1 MTNAFLIRL
10 VCLLSLLAVGP
21 GARAECPG
29 NGAGNPNC
37 AGKGNPLNV
46 ITGNKFQRETDMPA
60 LPGQLGLEL
69 VRYYNSSTGGL
80 RDRNGLI
87 GRGWRLSYEMALAV
101 VGDTIQV
108 IEADGGRL
116 IFSRDPLQPS
126 LCSTTDPANGEIDI
140 RHASGRDEYVWR
152 KPDGRRLSFNAEGRL
167 VQILAPS
174 GEFVALQHDS
184 RGWLVKVTDPQGRSL
199 RLNYLDSKQG
209 SDGHRF
215 RGVQSIDTPI
225 GRYTYTYGNPAPLGA
240 DAEGLAA
247 VIANLAQVAAPDGS
261 RRAYHYEDGRFPTL
275 LTGISIVQQGATQ
288 PVRYATF
295 AYDHNGKAVLSTHAD
310 KSSYVALDNSTGGQT
325 VLTNSLGQKT
335 TYRYGLIGG
344 EFRIRE
350 VTGAGCALCGTTNV
364 RYGHDA
370 QGRVTS
376 VIYLGRDG
384 APWRAEMTR
393 FDYFGR
399 PVELS
404 VAEYTG
410 GRMGPARVVMKVAY
424 ARGAAAKPILIV
436 RPSVVDGA
444 EWRVALRYNDAGQLT
459 EQTETGWTPGQ
470 AGQQPTPLRRST
482 VYQYQRI
489 NGRSVLTAVDGP
501 LPNGPAATPADSDI
515 TQLRWN
521 ATATQVQEVVS
532 PGGFSHRLG
541 YDQAG
546 RPVSVTDETGRRR
559 EVAFD
564 AQGRPVRLSS
574 DGQVQQIK
582 YDVLGNVIERGTGEG
597 DAYRADMRYGYDA
610 AGRGVW
616 AASALGVLARAGYDS
631 ENRLLTTA
639 LMSAHMVR
647 EESYQY
653 DEFGR
658 PVRATDPA
666 GSREFA
672 WNPQDRLT
680 GERDALGRSTSL
692 HYDAQGRLVRYAPA
706 ANAAPALAASG
717 EISFERNVRGEAVAV
732 MAGKSKPTRYLR
744 NDFGQTVAVAS
755 PDSGLSRYQY
765 DAAGRLLKTCEAD
778 GACAAYSYD
787 GASRVIRRTITD
799 AAGAA
804 SETRWQYAGRQL
816 AAVESAAQ
824 SEFYQYAAA
833 GQISRRTV
841 VQHLPAGGSVSSE
854 TSYGY
859 DASGRLSTISLADGS
874 LLVYKRNG
882 QGQVVAVERERIRTA
897 WLRWLL
903 PAQTIVSG
911 LERDIVGLSRIR
923 FGNGVEGFFQRS
935 RSGALA
941 RIVYRRPQPPLKSA
955 GLQLPGI
962 GTAHAAEAA
971 PASGPALL
979 ERSYLWDRQGNLV
992 RQSDGS
998 HAAHYAYD
1006 ARDRLIAA
1014 VSKVDG
1020 QPAGKF
1026 DAFYYFDGI
1035 GNRMLAME
1043 QGRTQ
1048 GTRYEA
1054 GSSRPAGAN
1063 AAGALGQ
1070 PAAIPQREYVWQAG
1084 GLLAEVRH
1092 NGAQLAAYRYSHRGE
1107 RIEKR
1112 TPQGTSRFFY
1122 EERQL
1127 VAETNSQGRMVRQY
1141 INLGGSPF
1149 AMIDYAGAVQLAAPR
1164 GSVSQAI
1171 ADLGT
1176 ALSEWFRP
1184 AAKIVF
1190 LHANH
1195 LGAVELATG
1204 SAGQVIWAAEY
1215 QAFGA
1220 VGDLRGE
1227 RGFGMPLRLPGQ
1239 YADLETG
1246 LYYNDHRYYD
1256 PRSGRYISADP
1267 LGLRGGVNSYVY
1279 ADGNPLKYVD
1289 PTGLILFAF
1298 DGTANG
1304 AHPDPKKN
1312 ESHSNV
1318 YKFYTA
1324 YEASDKFYIT
1334 GIGTTDINMPVEG
1347 SIYSGDGFKER
1358 LELGFVFLDTYIRK
1372 SNDKDPLTID
1382 VIGFSRGAA
1391 EARAWLNQLQSRLS
1405 KGAYKV
1411 DERYRCIVFNFAG
1424 LWDTV
1429 PHIGLL
1435 NGEESKYNFTLPK
1448 ELKFAAHAHAL
1459 NDYRGEP
1466 ADFDFHSILLNPTA
1480 DVPKNRIERN
1490 FLGAHSDIGGGY
1502 GKGDLSDVALKW
1514 MIEQAGMHGVP
1525 VNQSI
1530 VAKEGW
1536 NEVTEPYLHDSSSN
1550 LINGAPSGGPEPWG
1564 PDRDVIYGDGTK
1576 VLERDKK
1583 DAGLMTHAD
1592 TIKMITYLAN
1602 PNDYDRIS
1610 ATVDMKAY
1618 MQWLNEHCYFIREG
1632 CK

>member
-1 MTNAFLIRL
+1 MTKQFVIRTFLLLVLLATNA
-10 VCLLSLLAVGP
+10 

-29 NGAGNPNC
+29 NGAGDPNC

-69 VRYYNSSTGGL
+69 VRYYNSNTGGL
-80 RDRNGLI
+80 RNRNGII
-87 GRGWRLSYEMALAV
+87 GRGWRLSYEMTLAV

-116 IFSRDPLQPS
+116 VFSRDPLQPS
-126 LCSTTDPANGEIDI
+126 LCSNADPANGEIDI
-140 RHASGRDEYVWR
+140 RQAGGRDEYIWR
-152 KPDGRRLSFNAEGRL
+152 KPDGRRLSFNAEGHL

-209 SDGHRF
+209 NDGRRF
-215 RGVQSIDTPI
+215 RGVQSVDTPV
-225 GRYTYTYGNPAPLGA
+225 GRYTYAYGNPAPVGA
-240 DAEGLAA
+240 DAEGRAA
-247 VIANLAQVAAPDGS
+247 VIANLAQVAVPDGS
-261 RRAYHYEDGRFPTL
+261 RRIYHYEDGRFPTL
-275 LTGISIVQQGATQ
+275 LTGISTAEQGAAQ

-310 KSSYVALDNSTGGQT
+310 KSGYVALDTSIGGQT
-325 VLTNSLGQKT
+325 VLTNSFGQKT

-350 VTGAGCALCGTTNV
+350 VTGAGCALCGATNV
-364 RYGHDA
+364 RYGRDA

-376 VIYLGRDG
+376 VTYLGRDG
-384 APWRAEMTR
+384 APVRAEMTR

-410 GRMGPARVVMKVAY
+410 GRMGPARVVMTVAY
-424 ARGAAAKPILIV
+424 ARGTAAKPILIV

-444 EWRVALRYNDAGQLT
+444 EWRVALRYNDAGQLA

-470 AGQQPTPLRRST
+470 AGQQPTLLRRTT

-501 LPNGPAATPADSDI
+501 LPNGPAGTPADSDI

-564 AQGRPVRLSS
+564 AQGRAVRMSG

-582 YDVLGNVIERGTGEG
+582 YDALGNVIERGTGEG
-597 DAYRADMRYGYDA
+597 EAYRADMRYGYDA
-610 AGRGVW
+610 AGRAVW
-616 AASALGVLARAGYDS
+616 AASALGILARAGYDS
-631 ENRLLTTA
+631 ENRLLSTA

-658 PVRATDPA
+658 PVRATAPA

-672 WNPQDRLT
+672 WNPQDRLI

-692 HYDAQGRLVRYAPA
+692 HYDVQGRLARYVP
-706 ANAAPALAASG
+706 PAASG

-744 NDFGQTVAVAS
+744 NDFGQTIAVAS
-755 PDSGLSRYQY
+755 PDSGLSQYQY
-765 DAAGRLLKTCEAD
+765 DAAGRLLKACEAD

-787 GASRVIRRTITD
+787 GASRVTRRVITD
-799 AAGAA
+799 SAGAA
-804 SETRWQYAGRQL
+804 SETRWRYTGRQL
-816 AAVESAAQ
+816 AAVESATQ
-824 SEFYQYAAA
+824 SEFYEYAAA

-841 VQHLPAGGSVSSE
+841 VQHLPAGGSISSE

-859 DASGRLSTISLADGS
+859 DSSGRLSTISLADGS

-992 RQSDGS
+992 RQGAGS
-998 HAAHYAYD
+998 RAAHYAYD

-1026 DAFYYFDGI
+1026 DALYYFDGI

-1054 GSSRPAGAN
+1054 GSSRPTGAN
-1063 AAGALGQ
+1063 PAGALAQ
-1070 PAAIPQREYVWQAG
+1070 PAAMPQREYVWQAG

-1092 NGAQLAAYRYSHRGE
+1092 QGELLAAYRYSHRGE
-1107 RIEKR
+1107 RMEKR

-1122 EERQL
+1122 EDRQL
-1127 VAETNSQGRMVRQY
+1127 VAETNGQGRMVRQY

-1149 AMIDYAGAVQLAAPR
+1149 AMIEYAAAVQLAAPR
-1164 GSVSQAI
+1164 GKLSQALS
-1171 ADLGT
+1171 DLGT
-1176 ALSEWFRP
+1176 ALGEWFRP

-1195 LGAVELATG
+1195 LGAIELATG

-1215 QAFGA
+1215 HAFGA
-1220 VGDLRGE
+1220 VGNLRGE

-1239 YADLETG
+1239 YADAETG

-1256 PRSGRYISADP
+1256 PRSGRYISPDP

-1298 DGTANG
+1298 DGTGNSAN
-1304 AHPDPKKN
+1304 PQEN

-1324 YEASDKFYIT
+1324 YNQTDKFYIT
-1334 GIGTTDINMPVEG
+1334 GIGTTDENMSVKG
-1347 SIYSGDGFKER
+1347 NILNGAGFKER
-1358 LELGFVFLDTYIRK
+1358 LDLGFTFLDKYIRK
-1372 SNDKDPLTID
+1372 SGVSGESLTID

-1405 KGAYKV
+1405 NGAYKV
-1411 DERYRCIVFNFAG
+1411 DKLYRCIVFNFAG

-1429 PHIGLL
+1429 PHLGLL
-1435 NGEESKYNFTLPK
+1435 NGEESKYNFTLPE
-1448 ELKFAAHAHAL
+1448 ELGFAAHANAL
-1459 NDYRGEP
+1459 NEYRGEP
-1466 ADFDFHSILLNPTA
+1466 ADFDFHSILLNPTDA
-1480 DVPKNRIERN
+1480 PKKRIERN

-1502 GKGDLSDVALKW
+1502 GKGDLSDVALMW
-1514 MIEQAGMHGVP
+1514 MIEQAGLHGVP
-1525 VNQSI
+1525 VDMQKVSD
-1530 VAKEGW
+1530 EGW

-1550 LINGAPSGGPEPWG
+1550 LTQGAPAGGPEPWG
-1564 PDRDVIYGDGTK
+1564 LDRDVIYGDGTK
-1576 VLERDKK
+1576 VLQRNKQDT
-1583 DAGLMTHAD
+1583 GVMTHAD
-1592 TIKMITYLAN
+1592 TLKMITYLAN

-1618 MQWLNEHCYFIREG
+1618 MQWLNEHHYFIAKG
-1632 CK
+1632 SK